1 MIAPFRQ
8 IRSLW
13 RNHKYKRMRA
23 RKKLPPCDWWDYKYE
38 LADFIR
44 QGLTG
49 LLYEGITDWDS
60 PTHRKEKEDLEFV
73 LRWATEFPW
82 YESAVIAMN
91 DEDLEDLKKK
101 FPPDSYM
108 VITREEL
115 ADFEKKTEKAFKL
128 LARNLHTL
136 WD

>member
-1 MIAPFRQ
+1 MLKR
-8 IRSLW
+8 IRNRVRAIKWWL
-13 RNHKYKRMRA
+13 MRGN
-23 RKKLPPCDWWDYKYE
+23 KKLPPCDWWDYKYE

-60 PTHRKEKEDLEFV
+60 PTHKKEKEDLEFV
-73 LRWATEFPW
+73 LKWATEFPW
-82 YESAVIAMN
+82 YASAVIAMD

-108 VITREEL
+108 VITKEEL
-115 ADFEKKTEKAFKL
+115 ADFEKRTEKAFKL
-128 LARNLHTL
+128 LARNIWTL

>member
-1 MIAPFRQ
+1 MIAPFRH
-8 IRSLW
+8 IKSLW

-49 LLYEGITDWDS
+49 LLYEGVTDWDS
-60 PTHRKEKEDLEFV
+60 DYHKKEKEDLEFV
-73 LRWATEFPW
+73 LKWAIEFPW
-82 YESAVIAMN
+82 YASAVIAMD

-128 LARNLHTL
+128 LARNIQTL